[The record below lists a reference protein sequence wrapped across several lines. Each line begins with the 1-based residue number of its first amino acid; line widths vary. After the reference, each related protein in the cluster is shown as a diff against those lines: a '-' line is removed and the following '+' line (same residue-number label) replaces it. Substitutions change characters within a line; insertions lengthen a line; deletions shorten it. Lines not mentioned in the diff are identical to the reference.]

1 MIPDRSS
8 TGRSGFTLIEL
19 LVVIAIISIISS
31 LVVPSLLGGRERAQQ
46 IQCANNLKQIYAYAV
61 AYSDKSGTGRF
72 PAAAGKSPQAHESL
86 NELIAFDREGLSSRI
101 FICQASESVA
111 QTIAEG
117 EKLSL
122 SAESSSYTWTGVPM
136 KNTTLEKPLASDKYV
151 QGFEDADGRHAGHRG
166 GMNVLYTD
174 GSVRFVLEKD
184 LDPETGLPPGLK
196 R

>member
-31 LVVPSLLGGRERAQQ
+31 QVVPTLLQGRKEAQKL
-46 IQCANNLKQIYAYAV
+46 QCANNLKQIYAYAV

-72 PAAAGKSPQAHESL
+72 PAAAGKSSAAHDSL
-86 NELIAFDREGLSSRI
+86 NELIAFNREGLSPKI
-101 FICQASESVA
+101 FNCQASESVA
-111 QTIAEG
+111 QTLAEG
-117 EKLSL
+117 EKLLL
-122 SAESSSYTWTGVPM
+122 SPESSSYAWTGVPL
-136 KNTTLEKPLASDKYV
+136 KNTAVDRPIASDKYV
-151 QGFEDADGRHAGHRG
+151 EGFEDADGRHAGHDG

-184 LDPETGLPPGLK
+184 LDPETGLPPGLE

>member
-8 TGRSGFTLIEL
+8 TGGSGFTLIEL

-31 LVVPSLLGGRERAQQ
+31 LVVPTLLQGRIGAQKL
-46 IQCANNLKQIYAYAV
+46 QCANNLKQIYAYAV

-72 PAAAGKSPQAHESL
+72 PVAAGKSPPAHESL
-86 NELIAFDREGLSSRI
+86 NELIAFEREGLSSKI
-101 FICQASESVA
+101 FICQASDSVA
-111 QTIAEG
+111 QTTAEG

-122 SAESSSYTWTGVPM
+122 SAESSSYAWTAVPL
-136 KNTTLEKPLASDKYV
+136 KNTAMEKPLASDKYV
-151 QGFEDADGRHAGHRG
+151 EGFEDADGRHSGHRG

-184 LDPETGLPPGLK
+184 LDPETGLPPGLT